1 MRRFYL
7 ILMVVMFACL
17 GCEWHL
23 RPSDNHDG
31 DKVSIAR
38 YDRIEL
44 LYLTTADFAVLQQMK
59 IEYPVQTRTLIE
71 DVLKLG
77 SVDTLDINTKFLVFF
92 QDSTLQMLLSEV
104 ERQYADVSDLE
115 QQLTKAFARLVE
127 MDPELEV
134 PVVYAQVGSLDQSIV
149 AGNGMLGISLDKYLG
164 SDYPLYQRY
173 GYTERQR
180 QVMTRENIVPDCL
193 RFYLLSVYA
202 KHQLPDASPDER
214 DQLMGHIKEMVNEA
228 MR

>member
-202 KHQLPDASPDER
+202 KHQLPEASPDER